1 MSHRRASSAVARIGI
16 VCRWPWR
23 GVGSGVSAGRA
34 LVEAAP
40 VVPLVDRQG
49 RKEGAL
55 RGRSKG
61 SRLSR
66 AAAPGGS
73 KSSEFARLAELHF
86 LPRRA
91 TFFLSPVPTSH
102 SRASLVRP
110 FGIASEVLIFHLG
123 FYFFHA
129 KSVAPSTHLEH
140 RILNPITQPLTP
152 TLPPHQHVKH
162 VRTVLQPKRVNK

>member
-1 MSHRRASSAVARIGI
+1 MGSSADG
-16 VCRWPWR
+16 R
-23 GVGSGVSAGRA
+23 GEGSEVGFPLGGLWSNW
-34 LVEAAP
+34 LELAP
-40 VVPLVDRQG
+40 VGPVWWTG
-49 RKEGAL
+49 REE
-55 RGRSKG
+55 RKG
-61 SRLSR
+61 LSEEEVRVSRLSR

-91 TFFLSPVPTSH
+91 TFFLSSVPTSH

-140 RILNPITQPLTP
+140 RILNPITQPL
-152 TLPPHQHVKH
+152 PPKASTTST
-162 VRTVLQPKRVNK
+162 RETR